1 MGTPY
6 EGKAPMNSKI
16 VYMVVLSSVE
26 WSVMTSR
33 KKKMELVEVPLGS
46 GWSVKTSR
54 KKKMELV
61 EVPPDFGW
69 SEKTSRR
76 GKKAP
81 VGVPPGFE

>member
-26 WSVMTSR
+26 WSV
-33 KKKMELVEVPLGS
+33 
-46 GWSVKTSR
+46 KTSR

-61 EVPPDFGW
+61 EVPPDFGQ